1 MHVYVGMTIGQFR
14 QSPESLQLQFQQYQ
28 LQQQRQQLRQQALA
42 EQQLPRKT
50 TTETIQQQFQ
60 DVKVQQ
66 LGGRQQPL
74 EQQTQQTT
82 QAPQPVVVPVR
93 PQVQSIQDLV
103 NNNSSCVD
111 PPFKCPHPR
120 IQFFLYTR

>member
-1 MHVYVGMTIGQFR
+1 MTFGQFR

-42 EQQLPRKT
+42 EQLPRKT
-50 TTETIQQQFQ
+50 TTETIQQLFQ
-60 DVKVQQ
+60 QQKQQQARQQ
-66 LGGRQQPL
+66 LPQQGQL
-74 EQQTQQTT
+74 I
-82 QAPQPVVVPVR
+82 QAPNQTNQLPNQAANR
-93 PQVQSIQDLV
+93 PQVQSIQDLL
-103 NNNSSCVD
+103 NNTSSCVD